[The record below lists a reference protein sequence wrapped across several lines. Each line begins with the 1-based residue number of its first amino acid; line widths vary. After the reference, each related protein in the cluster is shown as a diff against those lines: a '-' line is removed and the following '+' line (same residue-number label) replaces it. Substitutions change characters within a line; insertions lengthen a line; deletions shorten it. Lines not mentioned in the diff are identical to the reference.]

1 MDPDAPGEWTHLE
14 TCAETDGVAAVSTT
28 FHHSKERGLG
38 NIVWA
43 HDLLVS
49 NQDRMYGQLVQS
61 VVQEIKATIGQCNPT
76 EPPATSS
83 LFSFDVVRV
92 AGDGK
97 CFWRAILASQDIES
111 FKLIPRTASFASQ
124 EMSKY
129 VTIYIYICTYLRYCV
144 YIDIVLY
151 THRIRIL
158 SISLCCKERCI
169 VPH

>member
-1 MDPDAPGEWTHLE
+1 MSTDAPGEWTHLE
-14 TCAETDGVAAVSTT
+14 TCAETDGLAAVSTT

-83 LFSFDVVRV
+83 LFPFDVVRV

-129 VTIYIYICTYLRYCV
+129 VTIYIYIY
-144 YIDIVLY
+144 VL
-151 THRIRIL
+151 T
-158 SISLCCKERCI
+158 
-169 VPH
+169 

>member
-1 MDPDAPGEWTHLE
+1 ML
-14 TCAETDGVAAVSTT
+14 TCMLFHNEELIKPVSCVRVAISRWILT
-28 FHHSKERGLG
+28 L
-38 NIVWA
+38 
-43 HDLLVS
+43 
-49 NQDRMYGQLVQS
+49 QDRMYGQLVQS

-129 VTIYIYICTYLRYCV
+129 VTIYIY
-144 YIDIVLY
+144 VL
-151 THRIRIL
+151 T
-158 SISLCCKERCI
+158 
-169 VPH
+169 